1 MPKYWVKNYFTHG
14 RFPEVGQKQKTE
26 KERKKE
32 RKLMKT
38 MAKLRMAHA
47 ITQAAWPKCTTF
59 ANDQFQP
66 EEYNVETNNN
76 FEALREPKIK
86 ASGINQNTV
95 DKDVKVVEN
104 EVPNIDFDIYQEVFI
119 DFIRN
124 FSEEGS
130 DHSKYLFVAEKMVNK
145 NYKMFLKD
153 VRNLNSKVGGFL
165 AAHSR
170 DKKVDS
176 DLTGII
182 K

>member
-1 MPKYWVKNYFTHG
+1 M
-14 RFPEVGQKQKTE
+14 
-26 KERKKE
+26 
-32 RKLMKT
+32 
-38 MAKLRMAHA
+38 
-47 ITQAAWPKCTTF
+47 
-59 ANDQFQP
+59 
-66 EEYNVETNNN
+66 ETNNN

-130 DHSKYLFVAEKMVNK
+130 DHSKYLFVAEEMVNK
-145 NYKMFLKD
+145 NYNMFHVNIKD
-153 VRNLNSKVGGFL
+153 VRKFNSKLGGFL